1 MSSRRACKTSCSYV
15 FKTSWKTK
23 KCYTEDV
30 FSTSSPRQM
39 FAGNQ
44 FKGSR
49 YIFKSTIV
57 CHCLGGIFIFFERL
71 MWLSLPWSRWYNFE
85 FDLEIC
91 KENQN
96 VYTLMLSVFLLK
108 IATGLWGLCP
118 NLSVHVS
125 LQLDSVD
132 IKTDSK
138 NAVRKVLDLAEK
150 WKTPIIQ
157 K

>member
-1 MSSRRACKTSCSYV
+1 
-15 FKTSWKTK
+15 
-23 KCYTEDV
+23 
-30 FSTSSPRQM
+30 
-39 FAGNQ
+39 
-44 FKGSR
+44 
-49 YIFKSTIV
+49 
-57 CHCLGGIFIFFERL
+57 
-71 MWLSLPWSRWYNFE
+71 
-85 FDLEIC
+85 
-91 KENQN
+91 
-96 VYTLMLSVFLLK
+96 MLSVFLLK

-125 LQLDSVD
+125 LQLDSVG

>member
-1 MSSRRACKTSCSYV
+1 
-15 FKTSWKTK
+15 
-23 KCYTEDV
+23 
-30 FSTSSPRQM
+30 
-39 FAGNQ
+39 
-44 FKGSR
+44 
-49 YIFKSTIV
+49 
-57 CHCLGGIFIFFERL
+57 
-71 MWLSLPWSRWYNFE
+71 
-85 FDLEIC
+85 
-91 KENQN
+91 
-96 VYTLMLSVFLLK
+96 MLSVFLLK

-138 NAVRKVLDLAEK
+138 NAVRKVLDLSEK